1 MERIFMNFSLLKS
14 SEWECF
20 DLRYY
25 IFFSCGTFFTKRT
38 TVRREFGPRNNID
51 PQCREQEHS
60 SLYCCYSTADS
71 LQDDAEWDELEN

>member
-1 MERIFMNFSLLKS
+1 MNFSLLKS
-14 SEWECF
+14 SE
-20 DLRYY
+20 LKRYDFRY
-25 IFFSCGTFFTKRT
+25 CIEFAELFYTKRT